1 MNKKGDK
8 LSLFNNGEEVFQENS
23 NFVLEKTDKGLILH
37 RVQAD
42 LRKIYIEVT
51 SRCNLDCITCVR
63 NAWDVSPGNMSLD
76 LFRKIIDD
84 LEDMP
89 KAKEIVLGGL
99 GEPLLHPDIVEIIK
113 IAKEKGFQVKITT
126 NGLLLEDALVDKLI
140 ELNTDE
146 LVVSIDSFEEDE
158 FKKIR
163 RGGALGDL
171 LENLKSLKRK
181 KEQKQTIFP
190 RVSMEFVLMES
201 NKEQLQQLTRHAREL
216 GILSILVTNILPYT
230 EDMTEEILYDKKESD
245 LDLPIQFWA
254 TPIKGLSTMCTIN
267 FPSMDMGADRK
278 CDFVNRDACTV
289 TYNGDVSSC
298 YALMHS
304 YDYYIFDRK
313 KEVSSHYFGNVS
325 EESLYDIW
333 NSPEYLKFRHRVR
346 NFSFPSCEDCKIKDN
361 CTYTEQNEDC
371 WGNEPSCSDCLWAQG
386 IVRCP

>member
-1 MNKKGDK
+1 MSNKVDK
-8 LSLFNNGEEVFQENS
+8 LQLLNNGQEIWQEES
-23 NFVLEKTDKGLILH
+23 DYVLEKTDKGLMLH

-51 SRCNLDCITCVR
+51 SRCNLDCITCIR
-63 NAWDVSPGNMSLD
+63 NNWDVEPGNMSLE

-89 KAKEIVLGGL
+89 KVKEIVLGGL
-99 GEPLLHPDIVEIIK
+99 GEPLIHPDIVEMIK
-113 IAKEKGFQVKITT
+113 TAKEKGFQVKITT
-126 NGLLLEDALVDKLI
+126 NGILLEDALMDKLI

-146 LVVSIDSFEEDE
+146 LVVSIDSFKEDE

-163 RGGALGDL
+163 RGGSISDL
-171 LENLKSLKRK
+171 LENLKFLKSK

-190 RVSMEFVLMES
+190 RVSMEFVLMQS
-201 NKEQLQQLTRHAREL
+201 NEDQLQKLTEHARDL
-216 GILSILVTNILPYT
+216 GIISILVTNLLPYT
-230 EDMTEEILYDKKESD
+230 EDMKNEILFGRGEKE
-245 LDLPIQFWA
+245 LEMPIQFWS

-267 FPSMDMGADRK
+267 YPSMNWGADRK

-304 YDYYIFDRK
+304 YNYYIFDRK
-313 KEVSSHYFGNVS
+313 KEVSSHYFGNLR
-325 EESLYDIW
+325 EKSLYEVW

-346 NFSFPSCEDCKIKDN
+346 NFSFPSCEDCKINDK
-361 CTYTEQNEDC
+361 CTYTRQNQDC
-371 WGNEPSCSDCLWAQG
+371 WGNRPSCSDCLWAQG